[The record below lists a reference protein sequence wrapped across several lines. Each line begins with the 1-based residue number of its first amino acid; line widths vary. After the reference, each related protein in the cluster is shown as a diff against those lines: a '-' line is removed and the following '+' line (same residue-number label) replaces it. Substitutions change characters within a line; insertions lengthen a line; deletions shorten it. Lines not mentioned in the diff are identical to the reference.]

1 MSQKTPQKKV
11 KMGYFDK
18 YLCIMVGIVIIH
30 PRSIVGW
37 CAICMY
43 TVVDISFLYKHHPTS
58 FCLYNQL

>member
-1 MSQKTPQKKV
+1 MSQKTGENTV

-37 CAICMY
+37 CAISVY
-43 TVVDISFLYKHHPTS
+43 
-58 FCLYNQL
+58 